1 MTTSISG
8 DESDQTLTE
17 LERLALL
24 QEVDQRLRDL
34 QLNLGALEEDIRS
47 RAEDLAG
54 KQERVRSLRDGRD
67 QLDAKKQEVEH
78 QLEEEGTAMKDR
90 RMRLNRVRT
99 EKELQAVRREIEL
112 GKEATQRMEAE
123 LLAAMEAY
131 ESTVRDLEAAEAAL
145 AEIEAPASEEI
156 AAKRERQTQLQHGA
170 AEDKEVRERLA
181 AQLNSALRS
190 KYEQIF
196 ARRGGIAV
204 VAVRN
209 GTCLGCHMHVPP
221 QLYNEIQK
229 TREVV
234 RQCPNCHRMLFWRPE
249 AVDTAGDSG
258 S

>member
-8 DESDQTLTE
+8 AESEQSLTE

-34 QLNLGALEEDIRS
+34 QINLSALEADISERS
-47 RAEDLAG
+47 TELANR
-54 KQERVRSLRDGRD
+54 QQRVKSLTELRE
-67 QLDAKKQEVEH
+67 QLDARRKELER
-78 QLEEEGTAMKDR
+78 QLEEEGSAMKER

-123 LLAAMEAY
+123 LLAAMEQF
-131 ESTVRDLEAAEAAL
+131 ETTVRELEEAEAAL
-145 AEIEAPASEEI
+145 TEIESPASAEISE
-156 AAKRERQTQLQHGA
+156 KRERQNQLQLGA
-170 AEDKEVRERLA
+170 DEDKAARERLA
-181 AQLNSALRS
+181 AKLNVSLRS
-190 KYEQIF
+190 KYEMIF
-196 ARRGGIAV
+196 ARRGGVAV

-234 RQCPNCHRMLFWRPE
+234 RQCPNCHRMLFYRPD
-249 AVDTAGDSG
+249 AVDGEVG
-258 S
+258 G